1 MKSKK
6 IVLIISIILIIIIC
20 IFVTFFISNQQNNHK
35 IIDKNLYENKINAS
49 IVSTTQ
55 NESWNIESVTFS
67 KTGDTSDVSKSDRN
81 GLNAAVLVNWLSDL
95 KMENSEI
102 TTSGKGANG
111 VVATGPR
118 AVITM
123 SDSKVTTSM
132 DRSKG
137 ILVSDGGKITANNL
151 KIETG
156 GYKSSAVAT
165 DFGAG
170 NIYIK
175 NSNLKTMGEDSV
187 GFYATSNIVAE
198 NVNVTCENSEGAV
211 TDGSGIIELTN
222 VSIETGKKRGVMMF
236 YTGPETKFMTT
247 GVFKMTG
254 GKLKVKE
261 GPAFYVLNTNSEIVL
276 QNVDLSITSGVL
288 LNASIDEFSELGQ
301 EGGKIEGRAGNA
313 TLTLKNQI
321 ANGDVFVNAKSNVSL
336 EISSNS
342 VYTGTINSQNTG
354 AKIDVTL
361 DASSKWILTGDSY
374 ITSLNVVSEECIEKN
389 GFEIYIIK

>member
-55 NESWNIESVTFS
+55 NESWNVEGTIFN
-67 KTGDTSDVSKSDRN
+67 KMGDTSDVSKSDRN
-81 GLNAAVLVNWLSDL
+81 GLNAAVLVNWLSNL
-95 KMENSEI
+95 KMENSEV
-102 TTSGKGANG
+102 TTIGKGANG

-137 ILVSDGGKITANNL
+137 ILVSDGGEIIASNL

-211 TDGSGIIELTN
+211 TDGSGTIELTN

-301 EGGKIEGRAGNA
+301 EGGKVEAKAGNA
-313 TLTLKNQI
+313 KMTLINQI
-321 ANGDVFVNAKSNVSL
+321 ANGDIFANEGSSVSL
-336 EISSNS
+336 EISGNS